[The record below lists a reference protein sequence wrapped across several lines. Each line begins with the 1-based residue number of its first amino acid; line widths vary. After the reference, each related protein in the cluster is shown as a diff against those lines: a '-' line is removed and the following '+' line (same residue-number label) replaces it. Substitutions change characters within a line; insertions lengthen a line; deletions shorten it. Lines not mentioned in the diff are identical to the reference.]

1 MINRNFRNC
10 LITGVNGSGGSFLAE
25 FLLKKKIKVYG
36 TYRNKK
42 NNLKLIKKNIKLIRC
57 DLNNFNN
64 TVNLIKKVNPDL
76 IFHLASIADVRLSFD
91 KPREIIIN
99 NNNCTLNIL
108 EAIRVTKKNPI
119 IIICSTSEVYG
130 NVKKKNMPIDENFK
144 IEPINPYAVSKSF
157 QDLIAQNYYKVYG
170 LRIIITRMF
179 TYINPRRLNLFA
191 SNWAKQIAEIEKGKK
206 KILEHGNMNSVR
218 TIIDIKD
225 AMNAY
230 WLTAKRGKIGEIY
243 NIGGNHKVKIS
254 KIMDIL
260 KKKSTVIIK
269 TRVNKKLLRKSDIEF
284 QIPNSKK
291 FIRDT
296 RWKVSTRLDQSIQNL
311 IDFYRKN

>member
-1 MINRNFRNC
+1 
-10 LITGVNGSGGSFLAE
+10 
-25 FLLKKKIKVYG
+25 
-36 TYRNKK
+36 
-42 NNLKLIKKNIKLIRC
+42 
-57 DLNNFNN
+57 
-64 TVNLIKKVNPDL
+64 
-76 IFHLASIADVRLSFD
+76 
-91 KPREIIIN
+91 
-99 NNNCTLNIL
+99 
-108 EAIRVTKKNPI
+108 
-119 IIICSTSEVYG
+119 
-130 NVKKKNMPIDENFK
+130 MPIDENFK

-284 QIPNSKK
+284 QIPNSKR